1 MIMINY
7 LFAKQGCPL
16 PPFGTGVFYEYILA
30 ANGVFI
36 RSKRNSLEAMIPVM
50 DRPYR
55 PVRGLEELEPY
66 VRLDR
71 KVPAELVG
79 WALEQA
85 NQTLPNEVL
94 FWLLPLSDGW
104 RIHKPT
110 QIATPG
116 SVIPAD
122 KHDPIGAQAVID
134 LHSHAYAR
142 PFFSTDDDRDETGFR
157 IYAVLGRIEQ
167 AVWIQARVGIF
178 GNTWP
183 IDPAMYFDLPEKM
196 YPIRSVYEEL
206 ISEEFD
212 ETQS

>member
-1 MIMINY
+1 
-7 LFAKQGCPL
+7 
-16 PPFGTGVFYEYILA
+16 
-30 ANGVFI
+30 
-36 RSKRNSLEAMIPVM
+36 
-50 DRPYR
+50 
-55 PVRGLEELEPY
+55 
-66 VRLDR
+66 
-71 KVPAELVG
+71 VPAELVG